1 MKNNTPTTAT
11 LKGCRSEMAHGGNCK
26 VWLDGKALS
35 HAKSLKHVSHSPDGF
50 NWGYGGSG
58 PAQLA
63 YAICHE
69 LYGKDIAHRV
79 YQDFKWRFLVA
90 IEEDSFD
97 LVLDLAEFNATHV
110 LPLLNEVPA

>member
-1 MKNNTPTTAT
+1 MENTAK
-11 LKGCRSEMAHGGNCK
+11 LKGYRPEMAHGGSDHGRNK

-69 LYGKDIAHRV
+69 LYGKDVARKI
-79 YQDFKWRFLVA
+79 YQDFKWRYLVA
-90 IEEDSFD
+90 IEDDSFD
-97 LVLDLAEFNATHV
+97 LVLDLAEFNASHV
-110 LPLLNEVPA
+110 LPLLDEVPA

>member
-1 MKNNTPTTAT
+1 MENTAK
-11 LKGCRSEMAHGGNCK
+11 LKGYRPEMAHGGSCK
-26 VWLDGKALS
+26 VWLNDKALS

-69 LYGKDIAHRV
+69 LYGKDIARRV

-90 IEEDSFD
+90 IEDDSFD
-97 LVLDLAEFNATHV
+97 LTLDLAEFNASHV
-110 LPLLNEVPA
+110 LPLLDEVPA

>member
-1 MKNNTPTTAT
+1 MENIAK
-11 LKGCRSEMAHGGNCK
+11 LKGFRPEMAHSGNCK
-26 VWLDGKALS
+26 VWLNDKALS
-35 HAKSLKHVSHSPDGF
+35 HAKSLKHVTHSPEGF

-69 LYGKDIAHRV
+69 LYGKDVARQI

-90 IEEDSFD
+90 IEDDSFD
-97 LVLDLAEFNATHV
+97 LVLDLAEFNAVHV
-110 LPLLNEVPA
+110 LPLLDEVPA